1 MAIQV
6 SGTQVIGNSRELT
19 NIASVD
25 ATTAASI
32 TAAGVGGGG
41 TVDLTADGSIS
52 SGNVVGIS
60 GNGTVSTTAALF
72 GPTTAYSSSGN
83 RAYSSSYWDQAT
95 NKVVV
100 ASADVGAT
108 TIKIRVGTIASNG
121 AISWGTEASYSGY
134 TGLNYM
140 CCAMHNNVGVVT
152 FYTGTF
158 GIYRMMRSFGVSGT
172 TVNATSGNEYMDGS
186 NPYSYIGTTGVQTL
200 MADPNNSGKFIQCY
214 SAENSLYPYVALISA
229 TGTTATS
236 VKYKVTANQN
246 NVDKSAIAY
255 NPTSG
260 KFMGTWSDTS
270 NKTTAASLTVSGNS
284 ISIGTVLTSTLT
296 GSADTNSIAYSSTTG
311 NFLHFTRDGGSL
323 YGFTIY
329 TNSSGNVTSFGS
341 RNLVVTGSGSDF
353 FVRYTYNSSGSTTI
367 AGWEMGSGATSK
379 MHIITDTASGIIATD
394 GESLDISDTASTSG
408 NYGGPWGLQDKGT
421 FISFNGNASPY
432 NSSEINTGSTYFSAL
447 GVSEGSYTNGQTA
460 TITITGGITN
470 TISGLTTGEFY
481 QPSSSTVGG
490 LAVGGSFALAL
501 NTNQLLVK

>member
-60 GNGTVSTTAALF
+60 GNGTVSATAALF

-83 RAYSSSYWDQAT
+83 RAYSSAYWDQAT

-100 ASADVGAT
+100 ASADAGAT
-108 TIKIRVGTIASNG
+108 AIKIRVGTIASNG

-140 CCAMHNNVGVVT
+140 CVAMHNNVGVVT
-152 FYTGTF
+152 FYSGTF

-172 TVNATSGNEYMDGS
+172 TVNATSGDQYMDGN
-186 NPYSYIGTTGVQTL
+186 NPYSYVGTQNVQTL
-200 MADPNNSGKFIQCY
+200 MADPNNSGKFVQCY
-214 SAENSLYPYVALISA
+214 AAENALYPYVALISA
-229 TGTTATS
+229 TGTTATA
-236 VKYKVTANQN
+236 VKYRVTTANQN
-246 NVDKSAIAY
+246 VSKFAIAY

-260 KFMGTWSDTS
+260 KFMGTWVLSS
-270 NKTTAASLTVSGNS
+270 NKVTAASLTVSGNS
-284 ISIGTVLTSTLT
+284 ISIGTVITSTLS
-296 GSADTNSIAYSSTTG
+296 GSADTNSMAYSSTTG
-311 NFLHFTRDGGSL
+311 NFLHFVRDGGSL

-329 TNSSGNVTSFGS
+329 TNSSGNATSFGA
-341 RNLVVTGSGSDF
+341 RNLVVTGNSDF

-367 AGWEMGSGATSK
+367 AGWEMGSGSTSK
-379 MHIITDTASGIIATD
+379 MHIIADTASGIITVD
-394 GESLDISDTASTSG
+394 GESLDISDTASTNN

-421 FISFNGNASPY
+421 FISFNGNTSPY
-432 NSSEINTGSTYFSAL
+432 NSSEINTGSSYFSAL

-470 TISGLTTGEFY
+470 TVSGLTTGEFY
-481 QPSSSTVGG
+481 QPSSSTAGG
-490 LAVGGSFALAL
+490 LLVGGSFALAL